1 MSKIM
6 TNTEIIELLNS
17 NEGVN
22 KVFDGLEYYD
32 ALRLVSRII
41 SVIKDEKF
49 DFNDTTIKHLRKF
62 ITCGIEKSVRYWMVR
77 NLVYMSDKYRRLP
90 TRLSRPYGKQKN
102 CANAVFIDI
111 QKECI
116 DIVTYCVSP
125 CCTPKDTTF
134 DEFMRVYS
142 QRLTP
147 IEGEEKDVDLLI
159 ENTEKRIKNPKSYVV
174 ENYRRATNKENEN
187 E

>member
-1 MSKIM
+1 M

-22 KVFDGLEYYD
+22 KAFEGLEYYD
-32 ALRLVSRII
+32 ALRLVSKII
-41 SVIKDEKF
+41 SIIKDEKF
-49 DFNDTTIKHLRKF
+49 DFNDTTIKHLRSF
-62 ITCGIEKSVRYWMVR
+62 ITCGAIEKSVRYWMVR
-77 NLVYMSDKYRRLP
+77 NLVYISKQP
-90 TRLSRPYGKQKN
+90 STRLSRPYGKQRN
-102 CANAVFIDI
+102 CEDAVFATI

-116 DIVTYCVSP
+116 DIVKYCVSP
-125 CCTPKDTTF
+125 SCTPKDTTF